1 MNTEN
6 ILLNHEQN
14 FNAIARVLVGQER
27 QIVSMTKKIKKVAK
41 SCSNYGLMLGVSF
54 GLIYILEKQ
63 IISLDD
69 KISKLNKEAGKEGA

>member
-27 QIVSMTKKIKKVAK
+27 QIMTLNKRLKKVAK
-41 SCSNYGLMLGVSF
+41 RYSNYGLMFVVSF